1 MYVYV
6 FVYEPRWALFE
17 INQYVLA
24 GQDGRTD
31 KQSNSQDS
39 FATKMCKKNLKF
51 QNKIS
56 PPSPQEVS
64 HFPLK
69 ISRFEECSEKYV
81 SNMVMFIIFAGFT
94 ISPAIHRRP
103 LQITL
108 SVRM

>member
-39 FATKMCKKNLKF
+39 FATKMCKK
-51 QNKIS
+51 I
-56 PPSPQEVS
+56 
-64 HFPLK
+64 
-69 ISRFEECSEKYV
+69 
-81 SNMVMFIIFAGFT
+81 
-94 ISPAIHRRP
+94 
-103 LQITL
+103 
-108 SVRM
+108 